1 MKKAIIVLMA
11 VAFSF
16 TASAQYAVHDASVM
30 TQLYYNARAELTA
43 LERNRTVL
51 REILAQEKTNNSKTE
66 KIRTTIAKFQIKT
79 EEQIKEL
86 SARLGDPK
94 LLSTGVSNSP
104 EAKLSENRALRSIRS
119 SVKPDTEIIDYDAKK
134 LYGEESDPEYKYNVS
149 EAAYVNFEK
158 VLEENL
164 AAKRNLVAKRTA
176 LALALKEVRSVSEVA
191 KLNAALAVVN
201 GKLETIR
208 EQEHQAFMKLHAQQ
222 IRNEQKERKE
232 KDAGAEKWLFDSL
245 NYNRWQNKD
254 EEQWLYKM
262 QFFMPPQMHY
272 GCFHLRPYLL
282 LLCVIS
288 IKSVRRYL
296 KNFCFIH
303 CQQEDLLFIM
313 QLLIKALNY
322 LGQ

>member
-1 MKKAIIVLMA
+1 MKKAIIVLIA
-11 VAFSF
+11 VASSL

-51 REILAQEKTNNSKTE
+51 REILAEEKTNNSRTE
-66 KIRTTIAKFQIKT
+66 KIRKAINKLQEKT

-86 SARLGDPK
+86 HARLGDPK

-104 EAKLSENRALRSIRS
+104 EAKLSENHSLRAIRG
-119 SVKPDTEIIDYDAKK
+119 SVKADTCITDYNAQK
-134 LYGEESDPEYKYNVS
+134 LYGEDADPEYKYNVS

-222 IRNEQKERKE
+222 IRNEQRERKE
-232 KDAGAEKWLFDSL
+232 KDAGAEKYWTEYFSAPLI
-245 NYNRWQNKD
+245 W
-254 EEQWLYKM
+254 
-262 QFFMPPQMHY
+262 
-272 GCFHLRPYLL
+272 
-282 LLCVIS
+282 
-288 IKSVRRYL
+288 
-296 KNFCFIH
+296 
-303 CQQEDLLFIM
+303 ED
-313 QLLIKALNY
+313 
-322 LGQ
+322 